1 MLPADAAYWY
11 SWSQVPGL
19 GPVLLKRLW
28 QHFGDL
34 KTAWEA
40 PLAALAAVEGIGT
53 KLQGA
58 IAHYRQQCE
67 PIALYAHHCQHNP
80 QHWVLSDPNYPA
92 LLREIPDPPPLL
104 YYGGARV
111 LELLSQA
118 TPTVAIVGTR
128 DPSEYAQRWA
138 HKLGYALGQAGFIV
152 VSGMAAGIDGAAHR
166 GCLEAGG
173 ATLAVL
179 ATGVDMIYPPEN
191 RSLYYQIREHGGFL
205 SEYPRGVGADR
216 PQFPRR
222 NRIIAALCRAV
233 IIAEAPYKSG
243 ALITA
248 RYAAEYGRDVYVLP
262 GHLDNHRAKGALS
275 LVNQGAQIILGEEV
289 LLEQLGHTPPLDSNL
304 FSAPSPTLSLPQ
316 QQILAAIQHLS
327 QGSSNSVAFDD
338 IVQQVALETGVVMA
352 ELMHLELTGWVE
364 QQPGNRYRQTRH

>member
-1 MLPADAAYWY
+1 M
-11 SWSQVPGL
+11 
-19 GPVLLKRLW
+19 LLKRLW

-40 PLAALAAVEGIGT
+40 PLAALGEVEGIGA

-58 IAHYRQQCE
+58 IAHYRQQCH
-67 PIALYAHHCQHNP
+67 PAALYEQHCRQNP
-80 QHWVLSDPNYPA
+80 HHWVLSDPRYPS

-104 YYGGARV
+104 YYGGARL
-111 LELLSQA
+111 LEILSQPA
-118 TPTVAIVGTR
+118 PTVAIVGTR

-138 HKLGYALGQAGFIV
+138 HKLGYALGQAGFTV

-179 ATGVDMIYPPEN
+179 ATGVDMIYPAEN
-191 RSLYYQIREHGGFL
+191 RPLYYQIRERGGFL
-205 SEYPRGVGADR
+205 SEYPKGVGADR

-222 NRIIAALCRAV
+222 NRIIAGLCRAV

-275 LVNQGAQIILGEEV
+275 LVNQGAQIILGEEA
-289 LLEQLGHTPPLDSNL
+289 LLEQLGHTPPLDPRP
-304 FSAPSPTLSLPQ
+304 FSAPSPPLSVPQ
-316 QQILAAIQHLS
+316 QQILQAIQYLS
-327 QGSSNSVAFDD
+327 QGSNSVAFDN
-338 IVQQVALETGVVMA
+338 IVQQVALDTSTVMA
-352 ELMHLELTGWVE
+352 ELVHLELMGWVE
-364 QQPGNRYRQTRH
+364 QLPGNRYRQTGR

>member
-1 MLPADAAYWY
+1 MVPADAAYWY

-19 GPVLLKRLW
+19 GSVLLKRLW

-40 PLAALAAVEGIGT
+40 SVETLGKVEGIGA

-58 IAHYRQQCE
+58 IAHYRQQCQ
-67 PIALYAHHCQHNP
+67 PLALYEHHCQQNP
-80 QHWVLSDPNYPA
+80 HHWVLSDPRYPP

-104 YYGGARV
+104 YYGGTRI
-111 LELLSQA
+111 LEILSQS

-138 HKLGYALGQAGFIV
+138 HKLGYALAQAGFIV

-166 GCLEAGG
+166 GSLEAGG

-191 RSLYYQIREHGGFL
+191 RSLYYQIRERGGFL

-222 NRIIAALCRAV
+222 NRIIAGLCRAV

-275 LVNQGAQIILGEEV
+275 LVNQGAQIILGEEA
-289 LLEQLGHTPPLDSNL
+289 LLEQLGHTPPLDPTP
-304 FSAPSPTLSLPQ
+304 FSAPPPTLSPPQ
-316 QQILAAIQHLS
+316 QQILEAIQQLS
-327 QGSSNSVAFDD
+327 QGSNSVAFDD
-338 IVQQVALETGVVMA
+338 IVQRVPLETGVVMA

-364 QQPGNRYRQTRH
+364 QQPGNRYRKTSR

>member
-1 MLPADAAYWY
+1 MVPADAAYWY

-40 PLAALAAVEGIGT
+40 PLEALGEVEGIGA

-58 IAHYRQQCE
+58 IARYRQQCH
-67 PIALYAHHCQHNP
+67 PIALYEHHRQQNP
-80 QHWVLSDPNYPA
+80 HHWVLSDPRYPP

-111 LELLSQA
+111 TELLSQP

-128 DPSEYAQRWA
+128 DPSEYGQRWA
-138 HKLGYALGQAGFIV
+138 HKLGYALGQAGFVV

-191 RSLYYQIREHGGFL
+191 RPLYYQIGERGGFL
-205 SEYPRGVGADR
+205 SEYPKGVGADR

-222 NRIIAALCRAV
+222 NRIIAGLCRAV

-275 LVNQGAQIILGEEV
+275 LVNQGAHIILGEEA
-289 LLEQLGHTPPLDSNL
+289 LLEQLGHTPPLDPKP
-304 FSAPSPTLSLPQ
+304 FSALSPTLSPLQ
-316 QQILAAIQHLS
+316 QQILAAIQHLN
-327 QGSSNSVAFDD
+327 QGSHSVAFDD
-338 IVQQVALETGVVMA
+338 IVQQAALETSVVMA
-352 ELMHLELTGWVE
+352 ELMHLELMGWVE
-364 QQPGNRYRQTRH
+364 QLPGNRYRKIER

>member
-1 MLPADAAYWY
+1 MVPPDAAYWY

-34 KTAWEA
+34 KTAWQA
-40 PLAALAAVEGIGT
+40 PIAAIGQVEGIGP

-58 IAHYRQQCE
+58 IAQYRQQCQ
-67 PIALYAHHCQHNP
+67 PLTLYEHHCRLNP
-80 QHWVLSDPNYPA
+80 HHWVLSDPRYPP

-104 YYGGARV
+104 YYGGNRI
-111 LELLSQA
+111 LEILSQP

-128 DPSEYAQRWA
+128 DPSEYAERWA
-138 HKLGYALGQAGFIV
+138 HKLGYALARAGLIV
-152 VSGMAAGIDGAAHR
+152 VSGLAAGIDGAAHR
-166 GCLEAGG
+166 GCLDAGG

-191 RSLYYQIREHGGFL
+191 RSLYYQIAERGGLL
-205 SEYPRGVGADR
+205 SEYPRGVGVDR
-216 PQFPRR
+216 PHFPRR
-222 NRIIAALCRAV
+222 NRIIAGLCRAV

-262 GHLDNHRAKGALS
+262 GHLDNHRARGALS
-275 LVNQGAQIILGEEV
+275 LVNQGAHIILGEEA
-289 LLEQLGHTPPLDSNL
+289 LLEQLLGHIPPLDPPTP
-304 FSAPSPTLSLPQ
+304 FSAPSLPQ
-316 QQILAAIQHLS
+316 QQILAAIQQLS
-327 QGSSNSVAFDD
+327 QGSDSVAFDD
-338 IVQQVALETGVVMA
+338 IVQRVSLDTGVIMA
-352 ELMHLELTGWVE
+352 ELIHLELMGCVE
-364 QQPGNRYRQTRH
+364 QQPGNRYRRIGC

>member
-1 MLPADAAYWY
+1 MVPADSAYWY

-28 QHFGDL
+28 QHFGDM

-40 PLAALAAVEGIGT
+40 SVETLGKVEGIGA
-53 KLQGA
+53 KLQAA
-58 IAHYRQQCE
+58 ISYYRQQCQ
-67 PIALYAHHCQHNP
+67 PLALYEHHCQQNP
-80 QHWVLSDPNYPA
+80 HHWVLSDPQYPP

-104 YYGGARV
+104 YYGGARIT
-111 LELLSQA
+111 ELLSQP

-128 DPSEYAQRWA
+128 DPSEYGQRWA
-138 HKLGYALGQAGFIV
+138 HKLGYALAKAGFIV

-191 RSLYYQIREHGGFL
+191 RSLYYQIRERGGFL

-216 PQFPRR
+216 SQFPRR
-222 NRIIAALCRAV
+222 NRIIAGLCRAV

-275 LVNQGAQIILGEEV
+275 LVNQGAQIILGEEA
-289 LLEQLGHTPPLDSNL
+289 LLEQLGHTPSLDPRP
-304 FSAPSPTLSLPQ
+304 FSAPAPTLSPPQ
-316 QQILAAIQHLS
+316 QQILEAIQQLS
-327 QGSSNSVAFDD
+327 QGSNSVAFDD
-338 IVQQVALETGVVMA
+338 IVQRVPLETGVVMA
-352 ELMHLELTGWVE
+352 ELMHLELAGWVE
-364 QQPGNRYRQTRH
+364 QQPGHRYRKTSR